1 VELLVV
7 IAIISIIL
15 AMAVAGTF
23 QVVDSQRAGNTET
36 TLRTVDKVLRSHAE
50 KVLKDAKNETPSPA
64 AYYLAGGDG
73 RRAQVIWAKL
83 RLMEA
88 FPQSYAEVQGYGGS
102 ALVYST
108 PTNFPGP
115 LIPSGQRR
123 YMVTYQGKLKGRAST
138 DSSTES
144 AALLLIALTEIDRGN
159 LKLTAQN
166 VNPVDTDGDGLPEIV
181 DGWGKAILFIRFPTA
196 NTDLQAWYQQS
207 VAANSKQSVNCDP
220 LDPDGT
226 LLNPNWQGQATF
238 AQLIHPVSPNGSA
251 PSYFTTPVL
260 VSAGRNGNFGVD
272 PNTMAVT
279 DANAANDNVYSYLL
293 K

>member
-1 VELLVV
+1 
-7 IAIISIIL
+7 
-15 AMAVAGTF
+15 
-23 QVVDSQRAGNTET
+23 VVDSQRAGNTET
-36 TLRTVDKVLRSHAE
+36 TMRTVDKVLRAHVD
-50 KVLKDAKNETPSPA
+50 KVLKDAKLETPSPA
-64 AYYLAGGDG
+64 AYALAGNDP

-102 ALVYST
+102 AFVYST
-108 PTNFPGP
+108 PTGFPGP

-144 AALLLIALTEIDRGN
+144 SALLLIALTEIDRGN

-196 NTDLQAWYQQS
+196 NTDLQASYQAS
-207 VAANSKQSVNCDP
+207 VASGSKQATFCDP
-220 LDPDGT
+220 LDPDG
-226 LLNPNWQGQATF
+226 LLFNWSGANQTWFQNNIHLVAPQGGTA
-238 AQLIHPVSPNGSA
+238 
-251 PSYFTTPVL
+251 SYYTTPVL

-272 PNTMAVT
+272 PYTMAVT